1 MADEVLKLRIMAI
14 MTIIR
19 SCTIMS
25 YLVKDY
31 CKKTNIGDIEEKSR
45 KLRITLMKI
54 TIKMRIILISII
66 IIIMATAIKII
77 TTTLPIIIAVIIQPT
92 ATTNNRKRKFSP

>member
-1 MADEVLKLRIMAI
+1 MIIEEMADEVLKLRIMAI

-31 CKKTNIGDIEEKSR
+31 CKKANIGDIEEKSR
-45 KLRITLMKI
+45 K
-54 TIKMRIILISII
+54 
-66 IIIMATAIKII
+66 
-77 TTTLPIIIAVIIQPT
+77 
-92 ATTNNRKRKFSP
+92 